1 MKQKPKFKKV
11 DSLNFV
17 RDNIIFNFQFQSNN
31 SKTGGM
37 AQIFMIPVQWAMD
50 FRVGDDSTV
59 CFDCKFS
66 NGNGCYVRKGDP
78 MRGLISKVKSLGRKL
93 DSIPE
98 FSSELEEHILFMCE
112 GRFIRFGAYGEP
124 VLLGESLTAK
134 ICNTARGWTGY
145 THQWAL
151 SKYSWSSKFF
161 MASVEGDFMKK
172 VSNKMGF
179 RTFLVG
185 ESAEKSVVCPASK
198 EGGRKAVCADCL
210 LCSGTDGKGNCNI
223 KILPH

>member
-11 DSLNFV
+11 QSLNFV
-17 RDNIIFNFQFQSNN
+17 KDNIIFNFQFQSNN

-37 AQIFMIPVQWAMD
+37 AQVFMIPVQWAMES
-50 FRVGDDSTV
+50 RIGDDSAV

-66 NGNGCYVRKGDP
+66 QGNGCYVRKGDP
-78 MRGLISKVKSLGRKL
+78 MRGLISKVKSLSRKL
-93 DSIPE
+93 ESIPE
-98 FSSELEEHILFMCE
+98 FSAELEEHILFMCE
-112 GRFIRFGAYGEP
+112 NKFVRFGAYGEP
-124 VLLGESLTAK
+124 VLLGESLVSK
-134 ICNTARGWTGY
+134 IASIALGWTGY

-151 SKYSWSSKFF
+151 SKYSWSSKYF

-172 VSNKMGF
+172 VANRMGF

-185 ESAEKSVVCPASK
+185 QSEEKSVVCPASK

-210 LCSGTDGKGNCNI
+210 LCSGTGGKSNCNI